1 MELFRV
7 EVSKEGKLWCA
18 IDVER
23 SNPLNVLG
31 DVIGRF
37 GVDEGFSLRVLKRV
51 GEKRL
56 LESTPEGIKLCFAEP
71 IFTPYVFD

>member
-7 EVSKEGKLWCA
+7 EVSKEGKVWCS

-23 SNPLNVLG
+23 PGPLSVLG

-37 GVDEGFSLRVLKRV
+37 GVEDGFSISVFKRV